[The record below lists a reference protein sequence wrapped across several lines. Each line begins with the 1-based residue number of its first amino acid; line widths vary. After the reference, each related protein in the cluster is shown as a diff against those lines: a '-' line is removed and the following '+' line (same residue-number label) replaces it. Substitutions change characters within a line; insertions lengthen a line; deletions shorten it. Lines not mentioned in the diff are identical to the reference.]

1 MLIKPNSRSW
11 QMPLMAAFA
20 VGIPAFIGAW
30 LQHPSEG
37 ILAGMGGM
45 TFLYMHQ
52 MQTARI
58 VINGLLT
65 TLAFCTCFAVGALG
79 SFNQMSAT
87 ATLFLVAAIFTVI
100 CQRYK
105 VPPPGSFFFVLI
117 TAIAITLPFK
127 LALLPLRLMLVAS
140 GGLLASIIAFIY
152 QKLLSKTP
160 IEATVTPSKSAEV
173 LIREAL
179 IVGLFVAG
187 SFLLAEL
194 LKFHN
199 PYWVPISCAAV
210 MQGLSFKAIWH
221 RKVHRILG
229 TVVGMGLTWLVFHFI
244 LNPMQ
249 VAMLIFVLIFLVEI
263 LIVRN
268 YALAVIFITP
278 LTVLFAESS
287 SIGISADALA
297 LTRLSDIIL
306 GSAFGLI
313 GGWFLRPKQVA

>member
-1 MLIKPNSRSW
+1 
-11 QMPLMAAFA
+11 
-20 VGIPAFIGAW
+20 
-30 LQHPSEG
+30 
-37 ILAGMGGM
+37 MGGM

-117 TAIAITLPFK
+117 TAIAITLPFN

-160 IEATVTPSKSAEV
+160 IEATATPSKSAEV